1 MRSPARFPRLAAG
14 IVLTTALLLPA
25 ARAHAGNDESI
36 LIGGQA
42 VMTAGAVQAT
52 VSDGSAAYYN
62 PAGLANDTGD
72 TVDIN
77 ASMYGFALTEV
88 NGVLVLP
95 DGTSLDSDVLDWQ
108 LVPSALSYVRQL
120 SDGVRVSFSVFIP
133 QSSDFVLRSAA
144 TSSNG
149 SQWALT
155 VQEVSNL
162 YNFTVA
168 MGFEVTPKLR
178 LGFSVV
184 GMYESSYFAMQIG
197 AGTTGPD
204 VSALHYSEISSVADY
219 GLQLAFGAQWDATD
233 RLTFGATL
241 VSPMLRGFTHAANT
255 NITTTAGP
263 TLGEDSTV
271 YADLDGVDGEWDFI
285 SPMELRLGFGYR
297 FDHGQVA
304 VDGDLD
310 TPVRN
315 ADPSY
320 DRNWSG
326 NVRAGGF
333 YDLNDSFALGGGLFT
348 DLGAQ
353 TTSRRDYLGASFG
366 VRFTSRYELKDGR
379 VMTFSTVL
387 GGRYAYGWGEL
398 EGMTIALD
406 PTGEP
411 TFGTSAGA
419 FRAHELA
426 ANLGSALNY

>member
-1 MRSPARFPRLAAG
+1 MRLSARYPRPVAGVALAG
-14 IVLTTALLLPA
+14 ALLLPA
-25 ARAHAGNDESI
+25 ALARAGNDESI

-88 NGVLVLP
+88 NGTLVLP

-108 LVPSALSYVRQL
+108 LVPSALSYVREL
-120 SDGVRVSFSVFIP
+120 TDGVRASFSVFIP

-162 YNFTVA
+162 YNFTVGV
-168 MGFEVTPKLR
+168 GFEINPRLR

-184 GMYESSYFAMQIG
+184 GMYESTYLALQIG

-219 GLQLAFGAQWDATD
+219 GLQMAFGAQWDVTD
-233 RLTFGATL
+233 RLALGATL
-241 VSPMLRGFTHAANT
+241 VSPMLRGFTNALDT

-263 TLGEDSTV
+263 LLGDDSTV
-271 YADLDGVDGEWDFI
+271 YADVAGVDGKWDFI
-285 SPMELRLGFGYR
+285 SPVELRFGLAYR
-297 FDHGQVA
+297 FDHGQLA

-310 TPVRN
+310 TPVKHR
-315 ADPSY
+315 DPTY
-320 DRNWSG
+320 DRVWSG
-326 NVRAGGF
+326 NIRAGGF
-333 YDLNDSFALGGGLFT
+333 YDLSDSVALGGGLFT

-353 TTSRRDYLGASFG
+353 TEFRRDYLGTSFG
-366 VRFTSRYELKDGR
+366 VRFTARYELKDGR
-379 VMTFSTVL
+379 IMTFSTVL
-387 GGRYAYGWGEL
+387 GGRYAYGWGHL

-406 PTGEP
+406 ENGEP
-411 TFGTSAGA
+411 NFGTSAGD
-419 FRAHELA
+419 FSAHELA
-426 ANLGSALNY
+426 ANLGSALNF